1 MNTPRRHPLFAQL
14 AAALALLAGL
24 GGCLERRLLITS
36 DPPGAAVSIN
46 DVDLGRTPVEADFT
60 FYGGYDVLVR
70 MDGFE
75 PIRERRDIPTPI
87 YEYPPIDL
95 AASALPVR
103 IEKVVKWHYVL
114 APAME
119 TAMPKE
125 EAALIER
132 ARAARERLNKD

>member
-1 MNTPRRHPLFAQL
+1 MKPLHSI
-14 AAALALLAGL
+14 AAALVLLAGL

-87 YEYPPIDL
+87 
-95 AASALPVR
+95 
-103 IEKVVKWHYVL
+103 
-114 APAME
+114 
-119 TAMPKE
+119 
-125 EAALIER
+125 
-132 ARAARERLNKD
+132 